1 MIFTG
6 RLLWAEAPDADSS
19 WVEGAWRI
27 DEGIIRRANGNETA
41 DMSGYAIPGLA
52 DSHAHI
58 AIGADGPV
66 DRAQQERHLLAQRRT
81 GVLALRDCGSP
92 LDTSWADQRDDLPRV
107 VRSGA
112 HIARP
117 MRYLRGLPVE
127 VEDPRDLPDEVARQ
141 AEDSNGW
148 VKLVGDWIDRSKGAD
163 SDLDPLWPGEALTDA
178 VAAAHEAGA
187 RVAVHAFGHGVIDSL
202 LEAGVDDIEHGT
214 GMDED
219 QALEA
224 ARRGI
229 IVTPT
234 ALQAELFSGFAAQA
248 GRKYPAYA
256 STMMRMYEGR
266 REHFAMLRDAGVTL
280 VMGTDSGGYQAHGT
294 MGSELALWSQL
305 GVPASEIIDIATWR
319 TRRALDLPSL
329 FEGAPADLLIYWE
342 DPRGDA
348 SLIASPSRIILA
360 GRETGSVD
368 VS

>member
-1 MIFTG
+1 MIFSG
-6 RLLWAEAPDADSS
+6 RLLWAPTPDADSS
-19 WVEGAWRI
+19 WVEGTWRI
-27 DEGIIRRANGNETA
+27 DAGIIRRAGEDDTA
-41 DMSGYAIPGLA
+41 DVTGYAIPGMV

-66 DRAQQERHLLAQRRT
+66 DRAQQERNLRAQRST

-92 LDTSWADQRDDLPRV
+92 LDTSWADQRCDLPRV

-127 VEDPRDLPDEVARQ
+127 VADPRNLPDEAARQ
-141 AEDSNGW
+141 AADSNGW

-163 SDLDPLWPGEALTDA
+163 SDLDPLWPSEALTDA

-187 RVAVHAFGHGVIDSL
+187 RVAVHAFGHSVIDSL
-202 LEAGVDDIEHGT
+202 LEAGVDDIEHAT

-219 QALEA
+219 QAREA

-248 GRKYPAYA
+248 GRKYPVYA

-280 VMGTDSGGYQAHGT
+280 VMGTDSGGYQEHGT
-294 MGSELALWSQL
+294 IGAELALWSQL
-305 GVPASEIIDIATWR
+305 GVPVSEIIDTATWR
-319 TRRALDLPSL
+319 TRRALGLPSL
-329 FEGAPADLLIYWE
+329 FEGAPADLLIYGE

-348 SLIASPSRIILA
+348 SLIASPSRILLA
-360 GRETGSVD
+360 GRDMGGSA